1 MNKKLLMS
9 SALVGSLALAGS
21 AVAETKITGSA
32 VFTYSAVTGQTA
44 LDSDQGFGS
53 EVQIDIS
60 TSGDLNV
67 GGLKYK
73 AGFSLEQDG
82 GDAADAIS
90 AQEGQFFSLVS
101 GSTEVMFNLDKA
113 PNLSQSATPRVI
125 SHLNDTIAAMP
136 TAIYDFSPGAQGQQ
150 LSFNTALI
158 QKTDVGTVSF
168 VYVPKLGDSGGNND
182 NMKAS
187 SQFGGSQMDL
197 IYSGNLGVKGL
208 TAVAGY
214 SKLEGQTAG
223 TGDTTTKQLGVGYN
237 FGKFAVGVTRNDTKN
252 VSNGTS
258 AATANDVTSDEFG
271 VTFAASDK
279 LSFGIQYA
287 ETETSLTNTIDE
299 EITTI
304 GMGYNLGG
312 AALQIYAAKMENA
325 AGSRSAKDAEKAAI
339 RLSTKF

>member
-1 MNKKLLMS
+1 MS

-32 VFTYSAVTGQTA
+32 TFTYATVSGPAIT
-44 LDSDQGFGS
+44 DSDQGFGS
-53 EVQIDIS
+53 EVQIDIA

-82 GDAADAIS
+82 GDAANAIS
-90 AQEGQFFSLVS
+90 AQEGQYFSLVS

-125 SHLNDTIAAMP
+125 SHLNDTLAAMP
-136 TAIYDFSPGAQGQQ
+136 AAIFDYSPGAQGQQ
-150 LSFNTALI
+150 ISFNTALI

-197 IYSGNLGVKGL
+197 IYSGNLGVNGV

-214 SKLEGQTAG
+214 SKLDGQTAG
-223 TGDTTTKQLGVGYN
+223 VGDTTTKQLGIGYN
-237 FGKFAVGVTRNDTKN
+237 FGKFAVGVTRNDTTN
-252 VSNGTS
+252 VTLGTA
-258 AATANDVTSDEFG
+258 AATAADVTSDEFG

-287 ETETSLTNTIDE
+287 ETETNTTGKVDE

-312 AALQIYAAKMENA
+312 AALQIYAAKIENA
-325 AGSRSAKDAEKAAI
+325 AGDGTAKDAEKAAI